1 MKSIVKKL
9 IWLIILAIFL
19 FITNPNLKK
28 HQDKIVEKYK
38 QENPITGAFGAGEA
52 VSRAIAYENY
62 YVFSRGKISIN
73 NEPVSFGIAGFVIVH
88 GKLDLMKYKDKL
100 EEIVN

>member
-1 MKSIVKKL
+1 MRSFVKK
-9 IWLIILAIFL
+9 IVWLIIIGVILA
-19 FITNPNLKK
+19 ITNPGLKK